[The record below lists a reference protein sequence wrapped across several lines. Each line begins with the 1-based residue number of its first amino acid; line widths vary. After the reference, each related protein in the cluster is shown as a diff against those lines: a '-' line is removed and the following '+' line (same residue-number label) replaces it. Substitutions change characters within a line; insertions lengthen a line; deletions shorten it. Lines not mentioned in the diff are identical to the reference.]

1 MDLFYDQFWNYV
13 TMQTS
18 QLPNTID
25 TPYNV
30 LPHNDNRIL
39 LVIKLYLIESK
50 DISCDV
56 YILVILT

>member
-1 MDLFYDQFWNYV
+1 MVDFENYV

-18 QLPNTID
+18 WLPDIFD

-30 LPHNDNRIL
+30 LFHNDNRIL

-50 DISCDV
+50 DNSCDV